1 MGHHVQQQ
9 LGTSDQVEQAQRDN
23 PDQRNALSVRLELQ
37 ADCYAGVWAK
47 TVYKELQAGDIDEAM
62 AASQAVGDDRLQKEA
77 TGTVRPD
84 TFTHGTSAQRSKWFQ
99 TGQQSGNPSD
109 CDTFSGDV

>member
-9 LGTSDQVEQAQRDN
+9 LGTSDQVEQAQREN

-47 TVYKELQAGDIDEAM
+47 TVYKELEAGDIDEAM
-62 AASQAVGDDRLQKEA
+62 AASQAVGDDRLQKQA

-84 TFTHGTSAQRSKWFQ
+84 TFTHGSSAQRSKWFER
-99 TGQQSGNPSD
+99 GQQSGNPAD